1 MPERSARGML
11 LCLSLFIGMG
21 SSSVSAVN
29 QVSPCTMGLDPI
41 WEQRTLVW
49 PAGTSAIGQSIE
61 EAFAAPALG
70 LLTPAPGL
78 ATTTAPSAAGDMRCL
93 PAVPRSLLMVALGF
107 VCVSAVHDRRMWLA
121 VVASTLSLGYA
132 WPQSVLP
139 SYAPSRPGRHIG
151 HPGMESLSGK
161 WALLSA
167 VSPGRARPC
176 GIGGTFKSLSAAV
189 LCSTPPAG
197 DVLPCRAFVVDARVL
212 RASEL
217 TFSQLARGP
226 PASSGKRFDSL
237 SRRVGA
243 RKALLDEGWHRP
255 VLRMTSGS
263 RMGAAKKATS
273 LDVDV

>member
-11 LCLSLFIGMG
+11 VCLSLFIGIWTN
-21 SSSVSAVN
+21 SVSAVN

-41 WEQRTLVW
+41 SEQRTLVW
-49 PAGTSAIGQSIE
+49 SAGTSAIGQSIE
-61 EAFAAPALG
+61 EAFAAPARG
-70 LLTPAPGL
+70 LLTPAPDL
-78 ATTTAPSAAGDMRCL
+78 AVTTAPSAAADMRYL

-121 VVASTLSLGYA
+121 IVASTLSLGYA

-139 SYAPSRPGRHIG
+139 SYAPSRAGRHIG
-151 HPGMESLSGK
+151 HPGMDSLELLSGK

-167 VSPGRARPC
+167 VSPGRVRPC
-176 GIGGTFKSLSAAV
+176 GIGGTLKSLSAAV

-197 DVLPCRAFVVDARVL
+197 DLLPCRAFLVDARVL

-226 PASSGKRFDSL
+226 PASLGKTFRQPFAEGRCAQGP
-237 SRRVGA
+237 SR
-243 RKALLDEGWHRP
+243 
-255 VLRMTSGS
+255 
-263 RMGAAKKATS
+263 
-273 LDVDV
+273 